1 MKFRFCIVLFLCW
14 IVSSCATW
22 YQRTAAFQDA
32 VSKGE
37 FEQAEKLLQKDKK
50 QARDKNKILYYL
62 NQGYVEFML
71 GHYEKSNQAFE
82 IAEQLTED
90 QQRNLLTEAAV
101 FKVSLCELEV
111 TPV

>member
-37 FEQAEKLLQKDKK
+37 FEQAEKLLQKDK
-50 QARDKNKILYYL
+50 NKPGIKTKYC
-62 NQGYVEFML
+62 
-71 GHYEKSNQAFE
+71 
-82 IAEQLTED
+82 IT
-90 QQRNLLTEAAV
+90 
-101 FKVSLCELEV
+101 
-111 TPV
+111 

>member
-82 IAEQLTED
+82 IEIRHTSSLDAET
-90 QQRNLLTEAAV
+90 LLP
-101 FKVSLCELEV
+101 SV
-111 TPV
+111 TLHTG

>member
-37 FEQAEKLLQKDKK
+37 FEQAENSCK
-50 QARDKNKILYYL
+50 RIKNKPGIKTKYC
-62 NQGYVEFML
+62 
-71 GHYEKSNQAFE
+71 
-82 IAEQLTED
+82 IT
-90 QQRNLLTEAAV
+90 
-101 FKVSLCELEV
+101 
-111 TPV
+111 

>member
-37 FEQAEKLLQKDKK
+37 FEQAKKLLQKVKK

-71 GHYEKSNQAFE
+71 GHYEKSNQKIPSSPMPNRMPGRRRAMSF
-82 IAEQLTED
+82 A
-90 QQRNLLTEAAV
+90 
-101 FKVSLCELEV
+101 
-111 TPV
+111 

>member
-37 FEQAEKLLQKDKK
+37 FEQAEKLLQKDNFSLTNWLFR
-50 QARDKNKILYYL
+50 QILAQ
-62 NQGYVEFML
+62 N
-71 GHYEKSNQAFE
+71 
-82 IAEQLTED
+82 
-90 QQRNLLTEAAV
+90 
-101 FKVSLCELEV
+101 
-111 TPV
+111 

>member
-37 FEQAEKLLQKDKK
+37 FEQAENLLQKEMCI
-50 QARDKNKILYYL
+50 RDRVEAVMKSLEEKNKSIRFIL
-62 NQGYVEFML
+62 G
-71 GHYEKSNQAFE
+71 K
-82 IAEQLTED
+82 
-90 QQRNLLTEAAV
+90 
-101 FKVSLCELEV
+101 KVGKQMRIVPELRCFVDDSLDDIDKIDEV
-111 TPV
+111 LK

>member
-82 IAEQLTED
+82 IADRSCRIDLESG
-90 QQRNLLTEAAV
+90 NP
-101 FKVSLCELEV
+101 SLS
-111 TPV
+111 PGRFRSDHD

>member
-50 QARDKNKILYYL
+50 PVSYT
-62 NQGYVEFML
+62 
-71 GHYEKSNQAFE
+71 H
-82 IAEQLTED
+82 LT
-90 QQRNLLTEAAV
+90 LPTKA
-101 FKVSLCELEV
+101 
-111 TPV
+111 

>member
-62 NQGYVEFML
+62 NQIV
-71 GHYEKSNQAFE
+71 SN
-82 IAEQLTED
+82 
-90 QQRNLLTEAAV
+90 
-101 FKVSLCELEV
+101 LCRPLRK
-111 TPV
+111 

>member
-37 FEQAEKLLQKDKK
+37 FELKNSCK
-50 QARDKNKILYYL
+50 RIKNKPGIKTKYC
-62 NQGYVEFML
+62 
-71 GHYEKSNQAFE
+71 
-82 IAEQLTED
+82 IT
-90 QQRNLLTEAAV
+90 
-101 FKVSLCELEV
+101 
-111 TPV
+111 